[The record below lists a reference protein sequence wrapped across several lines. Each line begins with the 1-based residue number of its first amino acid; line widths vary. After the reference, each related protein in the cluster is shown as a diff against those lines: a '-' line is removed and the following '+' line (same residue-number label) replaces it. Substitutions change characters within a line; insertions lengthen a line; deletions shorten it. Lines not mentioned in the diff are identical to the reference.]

1 MLTSEHVSVAEF
13 EGQEIL
19 KVAPEA
25 LTLLARQAFHDASF
39 MLRPAHQQQVADIL
53 RDPQASENDKY
64 VALQFLRNSDIAARA
79 CCPPAGI
86 PVRPLLSAKGQ
97 RVWTGGGDEAALARG
112 VYNTYIE
119 DNLRYSQNAALDM
132 YKEVNTGTN
141 LPAQIDLYSVD
152 GDEYKFLCIAK
163 GGGSANK
170 TYLYQETKALL
181 TPGKLKNYLVD
192 KMRTLGTAA
201 CPPYHIAFVIGGTSA
216 EANLKTVKLASAKY
230 YDALPTEGNE
240 HGQAFRDIELEKEL
254 LLEAQNLGLGAQFG
268 GKYFAHDIR
277 VIRLPRH
284 GHRVR

>member
-64 VALQFLRNSDIAARA
+64 VALQFLRNSDIAAKGVLPTCR
-79 CCPPAGI
+79 I

-170 TYLYQETKALL
+170 TYLYQETK
-181 TPGKLKNYLVD
+181 
-192 KMRTLGTAA
+192 R
-201 CPPYHIAFVIGGTSA
+201 F
-216 EANLKTVKLASAKY
+216 
-230 YDALPTEGNE
+230 
-240 HGQAFRDIELEKEL
+240 
-254 LLEAQNLGLGAQFG
+254 
-268 GKYFAHDIR
+268 
-277 VIRLPRH
+277 
-284 GHRVR
+284 

>member
-1 MLTSEHVSVAEF
+1 MSNKPFHYQAPFPLKKDDTEYYLLTSEHVSVSEF

-53 RDPQASENDKY
+53 RDPEASENDKY
-64 VALQFLRNSDIAARA
+64 VALQFLRNSDIAAKGVLPTCQDTGTA
-79 CCPPAGI
+79 IIVGK
-86 PVRPLLSAKGQ
+86 KGQ
-97 RVWTGGGDEAALARG
+97 RVWTGGCDEAALARG

-119 DNLRYSQNAALDM
+119 DNLRYSQNAPLDM

-141 LPAQIDLYSVD
+141 LPAQIDLYAVD

-181 TPGKLKNYLVD
+181 TPETEKLP
-192 KMRTLGTAA
+192 G
-201 CPPYHIAFVIGGTSA
+201 
-216 EANLKTVKLASAKY
+216 
-230 YDALPTEGNE
+230 
-240 HGQAFRDIELEKEL
+240 
-254 LLEAQNLGLGAQFG
+254 
-268 GKYFAHDIR
+268 
-277 VIRLPRH
+277 
-284 GHRVR
+284 